1 MDEKDGFTG
10 DSVDTFR
17 RRLQQMVDAAIVG
30 AMDRAKADD
39 FQSEKIDRMVEAAV
53 QNALDKANSDTL
65 LVNIHLL
72 RAIVGVGA
80 SATTG
85 KQTGMP
91 CQKTPGAAGWD
102 LRYIP
107 PSDFKAMDARPDK
120 AVANPAVGVS
130 GLGVVT
136 LYQGGNALLPTGI
149 RIAVP
154 EGFEAQIR
162 PRSSL
167 AAKGLIVTNSPGTVD
182 SDYRGEV
189 KVLMTMTQAGPVTI
203 IPGASI
209 AQIVFTPVYKPEFQE
224 CTATE
229 FDELTTERG
238 VGGFG
243 STGA

>member
-1 MDEKDGFTG
+1 MNEKNPT
-10 DSVDTFR
+10 S
-17 RRLQQMVDAAIVG
+17 MVTLADIDAA
-30 AMDRAKADD
+30 
-39 FQSEKIDRMVEAAV
+39 VER
-53 QNALDKANSDTL
+53 ALDRANSDTL
-65 LVNIHLL
+65 PVNIHLL
-72 RAIVGVGA
+72 REIVGVGA
-80 SATTG
+80 SATSSSGNSGNSG

-91 CQKTPGAAGWD
+91 RQKTPGAAGWD

-107 PSDFKAMDARPDK
+107 PPDFKAMDARPDK

-154 EGFEAQIR
+154 DGFEAQIR

-203 IPGASI
+203 KPGDSI
-209 AQIVFTPVYKPEFQE
+209 AQIVFTPICEPEFKE
-224 CTATE
+224 CTATD
-229 FDELTTERG
+229 FDELKTERG
-238 VGGFG
+238 AGGFG

>member
-1 MDEKDGFTG
+1 MDDI
-10 DSVDTFR
+10 
-17 RRLQQMVDAAIVG
+17 QA
-30 AMDRAKADD
+30 
-39 FQSEKIDRMVEAAV
+39 EKIDRMVEAAV

-65 LVNIHLL
+65 PVNIHLL
-72 RAIVGVGA
+72 RAIVGVDSGN
-80 SATTG
+80 SG

-91 CQKTPGAAGWD
+91 RQKTPGAAGWD

-107 PSDFKAMDARPDK
+107 PPDFKAMDARPDK

-154 EGFEAQIR
+154 DGFEAQIR

-203 IPGASI
+203 MPGDSI

-238 VGGFG
+238 AGGFG

>member
-1 MDEKDGFTG
+1 MNEKNPT
-10 DSVDTFR
+10 S
-17 RRLQQMVDAAIVG
+17 MVTLADIDAA
-30 AMDRAKADD
+30 
-39 FQSEKIDRMVEAAV
+39 VER
-53 QNALDKANSDTL
+53 ALDRANSDTL
-65 LVNIHLL
+65 PVNIHLL
-72 RAIVGVGA
+72 REIVGVGA
-80 SATTG
+80 SATSSSGSSGNSG

-91 CQKTPGAAGWD
+91 RQKTPGAAGWD

-107 PSDFKAMDARPDK
+107 PPDFKAMDARPDK

-154 EGFEAQIR
+154 DGFEAQIR

-203 IPGASI
+203 MPGDSI
-209 AQIVFTPVYKPEFQE
+209 AQIVFTPIYEPEFKE
-224 CTATE
+224 CTATD
-229 FDELTTERG
+229 FDELKTERG
-238 VGGFG
+238 AGGFG

>member
-1 MDEKDGFTG
+1 MNEKNH
-10 DSVDTFR
+10 SS
-17 RRLQQMVDAAIVG
+17 MVMLADIDAA
-30 AMDRAKADD
+30 
-39 FQSEKIDRMVEAAV
+39 VER
-53 QNALDKANSDTL
+53 ALDRANSDTL
-65 LVNIHLL
+65 PVNIHLL
-72 RAIVGVGA
+72 REIVGVGA
-80 SATTG
+80 SAPSGSG

-91 CQKTPGAAGWD
+91 RQKTPDAAGWD

-107 PSDFKAMDARPDK
+107 PPDFKAMDARPDK

-130 GLGVVT
+130 ALGVVT

-154 EGFEAQIR
+154 NGFEAQIR

-167 AAKGLIVTNSPGTVD
+167 AAKGLIVTNSPGTID

-203 IPGASI
+203 KPGDSI
-209 AQIVFTPVYKPEFQE
+209 AQIVFAPVYTPEFKE
-224 CTATE
+224 CTATD
-229 FDELTTERG
+229 FDELKTERG
-238 VGGFG
+238 AGGFG

>member
-1 MDEKDGFTG
+1 MDEKNP
-10 DSVDTFR
+10 SS
-17 RRLQQMVDAAIVG
+17 MVTLADIDAAVE
-30 AMDRAKADD
+30 RA
-39 FQSEKIDRMVEAAV
+39 IDR
-53 QNALDKANSDTL
+53 ANSDTL
-65 LVNIHLL
+65 PVNIHLL
-72 RAIVGVGA
+72 RAIVGVGGN
-80 SATTG
+80 ATSG
-85 KQTGMP
+85 SSDSKQTGMP
-91 CQKTPGAAGWD
+91 RQKTPGAAGWD

-107 PSDFKAMDARPDK
+107 PPDFKAMDARPDK

-154 EGFEAQIR
+154 DGFEAQIR

-203 IPGASI
+203 MPGDSI

-238 VGGFG
+238 AGGFG

>member
-1 MDEKDGFTG
+1 MNEKNPTSTVLLADI
-10 DSVDTFR
+10 
-17 RRLQQMVDAAIVG
+17 DAA
-30 AMDRAKADD
+30 
-39 FQSEKIDRMVEAAV
+39 VER
-53 QNALDKANSDTL
+53 ALDRANSDTL
-65 LVNIHLL
+65 PVNIHLL
-72 RAIVGVGA
+72 REIVGVGA
-80 SATTG
+80 G

-91 CQKTPGAAGWD
+91 RQKTPGAAGWD

-107 PSDFKAMDARPDK
+107 PLDFKAMDARPDK

-130 GLGVVT
+130 ALGVVT

-154 EGFEAQIR
+154 NGFEAQIR

-167 AAKGLIVTNSPGTVD
+167 AAKGLIITNSPGTID

-203 IPGASI
+203 KPGDSI
-209 AQIVFTPVYKPEFQE
+209 AQIVFTPIYEPEFKE
-224 CTATE
+224 CTATD
-229 FDELTTERG
+229 FDELKTERG
-238 VGGFG
+238 AGGFG

>member
-1 MDEKDGFTG
+1 MNEKNPT
-10 DSVDTFR
+10 S
-17 RRLQQMVDAAIVG
+17 MVPLADIDAA
-30 AMDRAKADD
+30 
-39 FQSEKIDRMVEAAV
+39 VER
-53 QNALDKANSDTL
+53 ALDRANSDTL

-72 RAIVGVGA
+72 REIVGVGA
-80 SATTG
+80 G

-91 CQKTPGAAGWD
+91 LQKTPGAAGWD

-130 GLGVVT
+130 ARVVT

-154 EGFEAQIR
+154 DGFEAQIR

-167 AAKGLIVTNSPGTVD
+167 AAKGLIVTNSPGTID

-203 IPGASI
+203 KPGDSI
-209 AQIVFTPVYKPEFQE
+209 AQIVFAPIYEPEFQE
-224 CTATE
+224 CTATD
-229 FDELTTERG
+229 FDELKTERG
-238 VGGFG
+238 AGGFG

>member
-1 MDEKDGFTG
+1 MDEKNPTP
-10 DSVDTFR
+10 
-17 RRLQQMVDAAIVG
+17 MVTLADIDAA
-30 AMDRAKADD
+30 
-39 FQSEKIDRMVEAAV
+39 VER
-53 QNALDKANSDTL
+53 ALDRANSDTL
-65 LVNIHLL
+65 PVNIHLL

-80 SATTG
+80 G

-91 CQKTPGAAGWD
+91 LQKTPGAAGWD

-154 EGFEAQIR
+154 NGFEAQIR

-167 AAKGLIVTNSPGTVD
+167 AAKGLIVTNSPGTID

-203 IPGASI
+203 KPGDSI
-209 AQIVFTPVYKPEFQE
+209 AQIVFAPVYTPEFKK
-224 CTATE
+224 CTATD
-229 FDELTTERG
+229 FDELKTERG
-238 VGGFG
+238 AGGFG

>member
-1 MDEKDGFTG
+1 MNEKNPTSTVLLADI
-10 DSVDTFR
+10 
-17 RRLQQMVDAAIVG
+17 DAA
-30 AMDRAKADD
+30 
-39 FQSEKIDRMVEAAV
+39 VER
-53 QNALDKANSDTL
+53 ALDRANSDTL
-65 LVNIHLL
+65 PVNIHLL
-72 RAIVGVGA
+72 REIVGVGA
-80 SATTG
+80 SAPSGSGNSGNSG

-91 CQKTPGAAGWD
+91 RQKTPGAAGWD

-130 GLGVVT
+130 ALGVVT

-154 EGFEAQIR
+154 NGFEAQIR

-167 AAKGLIVTNSPGTVD
+167 AAKGLIITNSPGTID

-203 IPGASI
+203 KPGDSI
-209 AQIVFTPVYKPEFQE
+209 AQIVFTPIYEPEFKE
-224 CTATE
+224 CTATD
-229 FDELTTERG
+229 FDELKTERG
-238 VGGFG
+238 AGGFG

>member
-1 MDEKDGFTG
+1 MNEKNPTSTVLLADI
-10 DSVDTFR
+10 
-17 RRLQQMVDAAIVG
+17 DAA
-30 AMDRAKADD
+30 
-39 FQSEKIDRMVEAAV
+39 VER
-53 QNALDKANSDTL
+53 ALDRANSDTL
-65 LVNIHLL
+65 PVNIHLL
-72 RAIVGVGA
+72 REIMGI
-80 SATTG
+80 SSS

-91 CQKTPGAAGWD
+91 RQKTPGAAGWD

-107 PSDFKAMDARPDK
+107 PPDFKAMDARPDK

-130 GLGVVT
+130 ALGVVT

-154 EGFEAQIR
+154 NGFEAQIR

-167 AAKGLIVTNSPGTVD
+167 AAKGLIITNSPGTID

-203 IPGASI
+203 KPGDSI
-209 AQIVFTPVYKPEFQE
+209 AQIVFTPIYEPEFKE
-224 CTATE
+224 CTATD
-229 FDELTTERG
+229 FDELKTERG
-238 VGGFG
+238 AGGFG

>member
-1 MDEKDGFTG
+1 MNEKNPT
-10 DSVDTFR
+10 S
-17 RRLQQMVDAAIVG
+17 MVPLADIDAA
-30 AMDRAKADD
+30 
-39 FQSEKIDRMVEAAV
+39 VER
-53 QNALDKANSDTL
+53 ALDRANSDTL
-65 LVNIHLL
+65 PVNIHLL
-72 RAIVGVGA
+72 REIVGVGA
-80 SATTG
+80 G

-91 CQKTPGAAGWD
+91 RQKTPGAAGWD

-107 PSDFKAMDARPDK
+107 PPDFKAMDARPDK

-130 GLGVVT
+130 ALGVVT

-154 EGFEAQIR
+154 NGFEAQIR

-167 AAKGLIVTNSPGTVD
+167 AAKGLIITNSPGTID

-203 IPGASI
+203 KPGDSI
-209 AQIVFTPVYKPEFQE
+209 AQIVFAPVYEPEFKE
-224 CTATE
+224 CTATD
-229 FDELTTERG
+229 FDELKTERG
-238 VGGFG
+238 AGGFG

>member
-1 MDEKDGFTG
+1 MKVRLPVDEKKPT
-10 DSVDTFR
+10 S
-17 RRLQQMVDAAIVG
+17 MVTLADIDAAVERVL
-30 AMDRAKADD
+30 DRA
-39 FQSEKIDRMVEAAV
+39 
-53 QNALDKANSDTL
+53 NYDTL
-65 LVNIHLL
+65 PVNIHLL
-72 RAIVGVGA
+72 REIVGVGA
-80 SATTG
+80 SAPSGSGNSGNSG

-91 CQKTPGAAGWD
+91 RQKTPGAAGWD

-107 PSDFKAMDARPDK
+107 PPDFKAMDARPDK

-130 GLGVVT
+130 ALGVVT

-154 EGFEAQIR
+154 NGFEAQIR

-167 AAKGLIVTNSPGTVD
+167 AAKGLIITNSPGTID

-203 IPGASI
+203 KPGDSI
-209 AQIVFTPVYKPEFQE
+209 AQIVFTPIYEPEFKE
-224 CTATE
+224 CTATD
-229 FDELTTERG
+229 FDELKTERG
-238 VGGFG
+238 AGGFG